1 MSQKQYL
8 RQEALPLEK
17 PVQELN
23 HINWPIFFFNF
34 YFLMEKNEV
43 RRREVAA
50 ACLIRAFQTVLML

>member
-23 HINWPIFFFNF
+23 HINWPFFFKF

-50 ACLIRAFQTVLML
+50 ACLIRALQTVLML